1 VTRSAWAIRP
11 KGERD
16 VDGVAAL
23 LAEIAREGRWIA
35 TEWPFDV
42 AQRAREMRE
51 ALLNRW
57 CVGWVATDGR
67 QLVGDLTIFDV
78 EQDDP
83 ELGMIVAAT
92 HRRRGIGRA
101 LLACA
106 VDWAHANGK
115 SELRLRV
122 FPDNEPAR
130 ELYRTSGFV
139 DAELQRGTIPRRD
152 GAPLDAQV
160 MRRSTRSAR
169 VAHGRD
175 DVV

>member
-1 VTRSAWAIRP
+1 VTRPSWAIRP

-16 VDGVAAL
+16 ADRVAAL

-42 AQRAREMRE
+42 PERAREMRD

-67 QLVGDLTIFDV
+67 DVVGDLTIFDV

-106 VDWAHANGK
+106 VEWAHANDK
-115 SELRLRV
+115 PALRLRV

-130 ELYRTSGFV
+130 TLYRASGFV
-139 DAELQRGTIPRRD
+139 DAELQRGAIPRRN
-152 GAPLDAQV
+152 GASLDALV
-160 MRRSTRSAR
+160 MRRWTEPR
-169 VAHGRD
+169 
-175 DVV
+175 

>member
-1 VTRSAWAIRP
+1 VTRAAWAIRP

-16 VDGVAAL
+16 AAGVAAL
-23 LAEIAREGRWIA
+23 LGEIAREGRWIA

-42 AQRAREMRE
+42 DERAREMRD
-51 ALLNRW
+51 ALLRRW

-67 QLVGDLTIFDV
+67 DLVGDLTIFDI
-78 EQDDP
+78 ERDDP

-106 VDWAHANGK
+106 IEWAHANGK
-115 SELRLRV
+115 PALRLRV

-130 ELYRTSGFV
+130 ELYRASGFV
-139 DAELQRGTIPRRD
+139 DVELQREAIPRRH
-152 GAPLDAQV
+152 GASLDAIV
-160 MRRSTRSAR
+160 MRRPTAPR
-169 VAHGRD
+169 
-175 DVV
+175 

>member
-1 VTRSAWAIRP
+1 VTRAAWAIRP

-16 VDGVAAL
+16 AHAVAAL
-23 LAEIAREGRWIA
+23 LAEIAREGTWIA

-42 AQRAREMRE
+42 AERAREMRD
-51 ALLNRW
+51 ALLRRW

-67 QLVGDLTIFDV
+67 DLVGDLTVFDV
-78 EQDDP
+78 ERDDP

-106 VDWAHANGK
+106 IDWAHANGK
-115 SELRLRV
+115 SALRLRV

-130 ELYRTSGFV
+130 ALYRASGFV
-139 DAELQRGTIPRRD
+139 DAELQRGAIPRRK
-152 GAPLDAQV
+152 GSARDAIV
-160 MRRSTRSAR
+160 MRRPTTR
-169 VAHGRD
+169 
-175 DVV
+175 

>member
-1 VTRSAWAIRP
+1 VTRASWAIRP

-16 VDGVAAL
+16 AVGVAAL
-23 LAEIAREGRWIA
+23 LGEIAREGRWVA

-42 AQRAREMRE
+42 DERARQMRD
-51 ALLNRW
+51 ALLRRW

-67 QLVGDLTIFDV
+67 DLVGDLTVFDI
-78 EQDDP
+78 ERDDP

-115 SELRLRV
+115 SALTLRV
-122 FPDNEPAR
+122 FPDNDAAR
-130 ELYRTSGFV
+130 ALYLASGFV
-139 DAELQRGTIPRRD
+139 DVDLQRGAIPRRS
-152 GAPLDAQV
+152 GPSLDAML
-160 MRRSTRSAR
+160 MRRPMEQRLNSA
-169 VAHGRD
+169 G
-175 DVV
+175 

>member
-1 VTRSAWAIRP
+1 MTRSSWSIRP

-16 VDGVAAL
+16 ADDVAAL

-35 TEWPFDV
+35 TQWPFDV
-42 AQRAREMRE
+42 GERAREMRD
-51 ALLNRW
+51 ALLRRW

-67 QLVGDLTIFDV
+67 DVVGDLTVFDI
-78 EQDDP
+78 EREDP

-106 VDWAHANGK
+106 IDWAHANGK
-115 SELRLRV
+115 PALRLRV

-130 ELYRTSGFV
+130 ELYRASGFV
-139 DAELQRGTIPRRD
+139 DAELQREAIPRRD
-152 GAPLDAQV
+152 GTSLDAIV
-160 MRRSTRSAR
+160 MRRSTAQR
-169 VAHGRD
+169 
-175 DVV
+175 